1 MEPTKVHLKK
11 NGTHATATTTTTS
24 SSSSSNNKTTKL
36 TLPKKDKANN
46 TVCFVNAAVASENE
60 VGLRKY
66 SF

>member
-11 NGTHATATTTTTS
+11 KWHTRHCHPHYYHHQQQQQQNKETHATQ
-24 SSSSSNNKTTKL
+24 
-36 TLPKKDKANN
+36 KDKANN

-60 VGLRKY
+60 VGLRKE